1 MAAVQRVLVIGGG
14 IGGLFT
20 ARALRLKGIAVDLI
34 EKQPDWT
41 VYGVGII
48 QPNNAL
54 RAFERVGLAQACL
67 ERGGAFEG
75 WRIHDVNG
83 KVLIEAH
90 GAREAA
96 PHLPPNNGIPRPI
109 LHEILIEGAK
119 STGTDIRLG
128 VTATRIADDGAGVDV
143 DFSDGVSR
151 RYDLVVG
158 FDGAFSDTRKLLF
171 GDRYTPTFTGQGVW
185 RYNLPR
191 PPEVDTGGVF
201 FGPDT
206 KIGLTPMSPT
216 QMYMFVVT
224 PEADNRWLEGP
235 QLADEM
241 RRRVAAYGGP
251 IPALAAQIVDPA
263 EVVYRPMMHVM
274 VTEPWYRGRVM
285 IAGDAAHA
293 TTPHL
298 AQGAAMAIEDG
309 VLLAELLAA
318 EDALEPAL
326 QAFMARRYDRA
337 KYVVDVSNQLAEWE
351 LEEWAGVH
359 NPDANP
365 GALLHSATHALM
377 ADY

>member
-1 MAAVQRVLVIGGG
+1 MAAVEKVLVIGGG

-41 VYGVGII
+41 IYGVGII

-54 RAFERVGLAQACL
+54 RAFDRVGLAQTCL
-67 ERGGAFEG
+67 DRGGAFDG

-83 KVLIEAH
+83 NVLIDGH
-90 GAREAA
+90 GAQDAA
-96 PHLPPNNGIPRPI
+96 PHLPPNNGIPRPL
-109 LHEILIEGAK
+109 LHDILIEGAK

-128 VTATRIADDGAGVDV
+128 TTATRIADDGAGVDV
-143 DFSDGVSR
+143 EFSDGTLR
-151 RYDLVVG
+151 RYDLVIG
-158 FDGAFSDTRKLLF
+158 FDGALSDTRRLLF
-171 GDRYTPTFTGQGVW
+171 GDRYTPAFTGQGVW

-191 PPEVDTGGVF
+191 PAEVDTGAVF

-206 KIGLTPMSPT
+206 KLGLVPMSPT
-216 QMYMFVVT
+216 LMYMFVVT
-224 PEADNRWLEGP
+224 AEPDNRWLEGP
-235 QLADEM
+235 GLADEM
-241 RRRVAAYGGP
+241 RSRIAAYGGP
-251 IPALAAQIVDPA
+251 IPGLAAQITDPA
-263 EVVYRPMMHVM
+263 GVVYRPMMNVL
-274 VTEPWYRGRVM
+274 VAEPWYRGRVM

-318 EDALEPAL
+318 EDALQPAL

-337 KYVVDVSNQLAEWE
+337 KYVVDVSSQLAAWE

-359 NPDANP
+359 NPEANP
-365 GALLHSATHALM
+365 GALLHGATRALM